1 MSEVKMPNAEL
12 PIRLD
17 VNQATDQEKEFL
29 RVLESRIVGQSS
41 GKQAAA
47 RAFRRA
53 LNQLK
58 DGRGPIYK
66 LLQIGKSRTGK
77 TLTAETA
84 ALAMHGDAE
93 ALVFIDCESYK
104 QSHQIQQLL
113 GAPPS
118 YVGYK
123 DPKDQ
128 KAGQPDPSALFAR
141 VNLIASRKGSKVP
154 VTIVLLDEIEKAS
167 DEFLDV
173 LLGIFD
179 KGKIRLANNTETDFT
194 DCIFFMTSN
203 LAMDK
208 VERLDKPF
216 GFRVQGKQAVTETD
230 IRAIV
235 TGELKMRFKPE
246 FLKRVNE
253 TVIFAPLTAEQL
265 EQVVDLEVKLLKDRI
280 RAKLTRPQRFSVDVE
295 KSAREFI
302 LERALSDNGGV
313 AEIKNVIE
321 TYCADL
327 LGNEIT
333 KGTIAGGDLVLIS
346 REAGENGL
354 CFKLLRG
361 RANPGELV
369 DLDKPPVG
377 ERPAAK
383 SESISALEA
392 FTKMKALCVEKLVQ
406 TSAQRSYNEGTIAIG
421 VELRKLVQQM
431 GYPAGKW
438 EEIHAPIFE
447 AKAYELFWSK
457 ISNCYWYWRLLQESL
472 NQAGSLPV
480 KEQHV
485 RSAIERLRSQE
496 GVAKDYRTENPTIA
510 ARLTVRG
517 VLLINVNP
525 ETHEEYLLTNRIFA

>member
-1 MSEVKMPNAEL
+1 MPNAEL
-12 PIRLD
+12 PVRLD
-17 VNQATDQEKEFL
+17 IGQATDQEKEFL
-29 RVLESRIVGQSS
+29 RVLESRIVGQVS
-41 GKQAAA
+41 GKRAAA

-84 ALAMHGDAE
+84 ALAMHGDSE

-128 KAGQPDPSALFAR
+128 KTGQPDPSALFAR

-216 GFRVQGKQAVTETD
+216 GFRMQGKQAVTEMD

-235 TGELKMRFKPE
+235 TGELKLRFKPE

-265 EQVVDLEVKLLKDRI
+265 EQVVDLEVKLLKERI
-280 RAKLTRPQRFSVDVE
+280 RARLPRPQRFSLDVQ
-295 KSAREFI
+295 KSAREFV

-313 AEIKNVIE
+313 AEIKNVLE

-327 LGNEIT
+327 LGNELA
-333 KGTIAGGDLVLIS
+333 KGTIAGGDLVIVS
-346 REAGENGL
+346 REDGEDRL
-354 CFKLLRG
+354 CFKLMRG
-361 RANPGELV
+361 LANPGELV
-369 DLDKPPVG
+369 DLDKPLVG

-383 SESISALEA
+383 GEALSALDA
-392 FTKMKALCVEKLVQ
+392 FVKIKALCIEKLVQ
-406 TSAQRSYNEGTIAIG
+406 TAPQRSYNEGTISIG

-431 GYPAGKW
+431 GYPATKW
-438 EEIHAPIFE
+438 EEIHAPLFE
-447 AKAYELFWSK
+447 SKAYELFWQK
-457 ISNCYWYWRLLQESL
+457 ISNSYWYWRLLQESL
-472 NQAGSLPV
+472 NQSTSLPI
-480 KEQHV
+480 KEQAV
-485 RSAIERLRSQE
+485 RKAIDRLRAQE
-496 GVAKDYRTENPTIA
+496 GVAKDYRLDNPTIA
-510 ARLTVRG
+510 ARLTVKG
-517 VLLINVNP
+517 VMLITINP
-525 ETHEEYLLTNRIFA
+525 ETHEEYLAVNRIFS